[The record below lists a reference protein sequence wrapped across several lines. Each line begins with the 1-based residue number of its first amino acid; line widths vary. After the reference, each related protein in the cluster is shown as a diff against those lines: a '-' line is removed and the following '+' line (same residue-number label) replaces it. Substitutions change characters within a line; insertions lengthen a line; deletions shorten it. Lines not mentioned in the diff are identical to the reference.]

1 MRGLL
6 DSAGDQVVIG
16 NHTCKEEQ
24 SAQTCGF
31 L

>member
-6 DSAGDQVVIG
+6 DNAGVQVVIG

-24 SAQTCGF
+24 SAHMCGF
-31 L
+31 V